1 MQTPL
6 NLASVAS
13 ASFLASHLPSS
24 APLCLAKDIKMSLT
38 SQRRL
43 HLTAVVCL
51 EVVRL
56 KHLAFGTG
64 PAISDIHKI
73 FNGLYTPFG
82 SPVIGGQKP
91 YKRMVKTI
99 YWKHQTEHPIIKNIK
114 QNNLINES
122 EFDDIDRFS
131 VDERLD
137 IVGTD
142 LYEPF
147 SRLKSGP
154 CDVRCE
160 ECVSCRE

>member
-73 FNGLYTPFG
+73 
-82 SPVIGGQKP
+82 SS

-137 IVGTD
+137 IVGTY

>member
-1 MQTPL
+1 
-6 NLASVAS
+6 
-13 ASFLASHLPSS
+13 
-24 APLCLAKDIKMSLT
+24 
-38 SQRRL
+38 
-43 HLTAVVCL
+43 
-51 EVVRL
+51 
-56 KHLAFGTG
+56 
-64 PAISDIHKI
+64 
-73 FNGLYTPFG
+73 
-82 SPVIGGQKP
+82 
-91 YKRMVKTI
+91 MVKTI

-142 LYEPF
+142 LYEPLEFDDIDRFSVDERLDIVGTDLYEPF